1 MNKEALQK
9 LYSRN
14 RIIIFP
20 ALVGL
25 AGLSLIVLVIIPQI
39 IGYLKSQ
46 DDAKKTQSRL
56 EILEVKAAELSNL
69 PEEELKQKLQ
79 FAVTALPTTKDY
91 TSVIGLIQRLSVESG
106 VTLESVNLDTSKS
119 ASLTDVNSFAVNVEI
134 ASSKISL
141 DEFLKR
147 IEDGPVLMKIGR
159 IEVNLAG
166 SDDSVTASVLID
178 VFFSPTPKN
187 LGSVE
192 TPLPKL
198 SEEEQQLVLE
208 LESKVAL
215 VPVSILTPTGEITE
229 QPPANILPRGKANP
243 FE

>member
-1 MNKEALQK
+1 MNKEAIQK

-25 AGLSLIVLVIIPQI
+25 AALSLIILVIIPQI

-56 EILEVKAAELSNL
+56 EILEVKATELSNL
-69 PEEELKQKLQ
+69 PEEDLKQKLQ
-79 FAVTALPTTKDY
+79 YAVSALPTTKDY

-106 VTLESVNLDTSKS
+106 VTLESVNLDTGKS
-119 ASLTDVNSFAVNVEI
+119 ASLPEANSYVVNAAI
-134 ASSKISL
+134 ASTKSGF

-147 IEDGPVLMKIGR
+147 IEDGPVLMKIASL
-159 IEVNLAG
+159 EVNSGG
-166 SDDSVTASVLID
+166 SDGSVTASVLID

-198 SEEEQQLVLE
+198 SEEEQKLALE
-208 LESKVAL
+208 LENKVAL
-215 VPVSILTPTGEITE
+215 TPVSTLTPTGEIIE